1 MDSTVGAGAGSS
13 WKKDKRT
20 DLFDVIFS
28 WSLQE
33 IFNINLYGDKV
44 LFSLSLSFLLFFPVF
59 WAMFAVLISLSY
71 DHRYKFNGCWL
82 ENVLNDVSS
91 LLFGNVSFVSLAM

>member
-1 MDSTVGAGAGSS
+1 MAMDSTVGAGAGSS

-33 IFNINLYGDKV
+33 IFNINLYKDKV
-44 LFSLSLSFLLFFPVF
+44 LFSVSFLSFVFPPFLGYVCCPDL
-59 WAMFAVLISLSY
+59 A
-71 DHRYKFNGCWL
+71 
-82 ENVLNDVSS
+82 
-91 LLFGNVSFVSLAM
+91 FV